1 MLDKITIRPID
12 HGDAGRFFEILS
24 SERFLYF
31 VRPESLEEEK
41 EYLKSVKLKE
51 ESGIVCPYTI
61 LCGDGI
67 IGGVSIK
74 INPHRPYEGEI
85 GYFVDEAYWGKGV
98 ATEAVK
104 LMEKIGFEEKGL
116 KRIEILMRP
125 ENAASERVAI
135 KCGYI
140 KECISRKVIMDR
152 DGSMRDACVYAKVI

>member
-1 MLDKITIRPID
+1 
-12 HGDAGRFFEILS
+12 
-24 SERFLYF
+24 
-31 VRPESLEEEK
+31 
-41 EYLKSVKLKE
+41 
-51 ESGIVCPYTI
+51 
-61 LCGDGI
+61 
-67 IGGVSIK
+67 
-74 INPHRPYEGEI
+74 
-85 GYFVDEAYWGKGV
+85 VDEAYWGKGV